1 MQCGWDSPEQIA
13 VCLHIA
19 TRWFAVLAQIAGL
32 GSFALVAL
40 LIWLF
45 RRLRKD
51 LQKWEQE
58 SERANELKRL
68 AEDAARQAEHR
79 VTLVDREAARD
90 KQELD
95 TLRTS
100 AAAGEDGLRKDL
112 VEARAELSDKTRRLD
127 DALSMVD
134 GRTEKFWSQP
144 IRGVR
149 FEQYTA
155 WLRDSIPVLLFGNQK
170 GGVGKSTLVTNLAA
184 AFAAKG
190 ERVLTVD
197 IDYQGSHSSLVQ
209 LQLREGAKV
218 PKSLIDYLFEDTL
231 DPNWFKLAVRPVKDS
246 ICYIPAFYS
255 FELIERKFEYRWAL
269 GYTSDDV
276 RYRLARALLSPA
288 LQTNFDRILID
299 APPRFTL
306 GFVNGFCAATH
317 LYIPTVVDQLSATA
331 VASFARQFRELK
343 AALNSRIQWAG
354 IIGTLTFR
362 NPQNPLSLTQRGE
375 SIANAAER
383 AAQGLLDTKE
393 PLFIRKPVIVRDAGL
408 ATATEEGIA
417 YLNDSDVRTMF
428 DELATEIEKKAPR
441 KNAK

>member
-1 MQCGWDSPEQIA
+1 MQCGWNSPEQIA
-13 VCLHIA
+13 VCIHLA
-19 TRWFAVLAQIAGL
+19 TQWFNVFVQIAGL
-32 GSFALVAL
+32 GSFALIAL

-45 RRLRKD
+45 RRLRQD
-51 LQKWEQE
+51 LKKWEQE
-58 SERANELKRL
+58 TERANELKKL
-68 AEDAARQAEHR
+68 AEDSAQQAEHR
-79 VTLVDREAARD
+79 VRLAEREAARD

-95 TLRTS
+95 TLRAT

-127 DALSMVD
+127 NALGMVD
-134 GRTEKFWSQP
+134 GGTEKFWSQP
-144 IRGVR
+144 LRGDQ
-149 FEQYTA
+149 FERYID
-155 WLRDSIPVLLFGNQK
+155 WLRDSIPVVLFGNQK

-184 AFAAKG
+184 AFAARG

-209 LQLREGAKV
+209 LQLREGTKV
-218 PKSLIDYLFEDTL
+218 PESLIDYLFEDTL
-231 DPNWFKLAVRPVKDS
+231 DPNWLKLAIRPVTDKVS
-246 ICYIPAFYS
+246 YIPAFYS

-269 GYTSDDV
+269 GYTLDDA
-276 RYRLARALLSPA
+276 RYRLARALLDPE
-288 LQTNFDRILID
+288 LQKGFDRILID

-343 AALNSRIQWAG
+343 AALNPRIQWAG

-362 NPQNPLSLTQRGE
+362 NPQNPRALTQRGE
-375 SIANAAER
+375 SVANAAER
-383 AAQGLLDTKE
+383 AAQALLDTKE

-408 ATATEEGIA
+408 AAATEEGIA

-441 KNAK
+441 KNAT

>member
-13 VCLHIA
+13 ACLHLA
-19 TRWFAVLAQIAGL
+19 TRWFGVLSNIVGL
-32 GSFALVAL
+32 GSFALIAL

-45 RRLRKD
+45 RRLRRD

-68 AEDAARQAEHR
+68 AEDKARQAEHLA
-79 VTLVDREAARD
+79 TFAQREAARD
-90 KQELD
+90 KEALE
-95 TLRTS
+95 TLRASTGT
-100 AAAGEDGLRKDL
+100 GEDGLRKEL
-112 VEARAELSDKTRRLD
+112 VEARTELADKSRRLD

-134 GRTEKFWSQP
+134 GGTEKFWSQP
-144 IRGVR
+144 LRGTR
-149 FEQYTA
+149 FEQYTD

-209 LQLREGAKV
+209 LQLREGPKV
-218 PKSLIDYLFEDTL
+218 PESLIDYLFEDTL
-231 DPNWFKLAVRPVKDS
+231 DPNWFKLAVRPVKDK
-246 ICYIPAFYS
+246 IWYIPAFYS

-269 GYTSDDV
+269 GYTRDDV
-276 RYRLARALLSPA
+276 RYRLAKALLSPE
-288 LQTNFDRILID
+288 LQSKFDRILID

-343 AALNSRIQWAG
+343 AALNSRIQWSG

-375 SIANAAER
+375 SVANAAER
-383 AAQGLLDTKE
+383 AAQGILDTKE
-393 PLFIRKPVIVRDAGL
+393 PLFIRKPVIVRDADL
-408 ATATEEGIA
+408 ASATEEGIA
-417 YLNDSDVRTMF
+417 YLNDSGVRTMF
-428 DELATEIEKKAPR
+428 DELAAEIEKKAPR
-441 KNAK
+441 KSAK

>member
-1 MQCGWDSPEQIA
+1 
-13 VCLHIA
+13 
-19 TRWFAVLAQIAGL
+19 
-32 GSFALVAL
+32 
-40 LIWLF
+40 
-45 RRLRKD
+45 LR
-51 LQKWEQE
+51 KWEQE
-58 SERANELKRL
+58 SERANELKSL
-68 AEDAARQAEHR
+68 AEDKTRQAEHLA
-79 VTLVDREAARD
+79 TLAQREAARD
-90 KQELD
+90 KEALEA
-95 TLRTS
+95 LRAS
-100 AAAGEDGLRKDL
+100 SGAGEDVLRNEL
-112 VEARAELSDKTRRLD
+112 VEAQTELADKSRRLD
-127 DALSMVD
+127 EALSMV
-134 GRTEKFWSQP
+134 GGGTEKFWSQP

-149 FEQYTA
+149 FEEYID

-218 PKSLIDYLFEDTL
+218 PESLIDYLFEDTL
-231 DPNWFKLAVRPVKDS
+231 DPNWFKLAVRPVKDT

-269 GYTSDDV
+269 GYTPDDV
-276 RYRLARALLSPA
+276 RYRLARALLSPK
-288 LQTNFDRILID
+288 LQSKFDRILVD

-306 GFVNGFCAATH
+306 GFVNGFCSATH
-317 LYIPTVVDQLSATA
+317 LYVPTVVDQLSATA

-343 AALNSRIQWAG
+343 AALNPRIQWSG

-375 SIANAAER
+375 SVANAAER
-383 AAQGLLDTKE
+383 AAQGILDTRE
-393 PLFIRKPVIVRDAGL
+393 PLFIRKPVIVRDADL
-408 ATATEEGIA
+408 ASATEEGIA

-428 DELATEIEKKAPR
+428 DELAVEIEKKAPR

>member
-1 MQCGWDSPEQIA
+1 
-13 VCLHIA
+13 
-19 TRWFAVLAQIAGL
+19 
-32 GSFALVAL
+32 
-40 LIWLF
+40 
-45 RRLRKD
+45 
-51 LQKWEQE
+51 
-58 SERANELKRL
+58 
-68 AEDAARQAEHR
+68 
-79 VTLVDREAARD
+79 
-90 KQELD
+90 
-95 TLRTS
+95 
-100 AAAGEDGLRKDL
+100 
-112 VEARAELSDKTRRLD
+112 
-127 DALSMVD
+127 
-134 GRTEKFWSQP
+134 
-144 IRGVR
+144 
-149 FEQYTA
+149 
-155 WLRDSIPVLLFGNQK
+155 
-170 GGVGKSTLVTNLAA
+170 
-184 AFAAKG
+184 
-190 ERVLTVD
+190 VD

-218 PKSLIDYLFEDTL
+218 PESLIDYLFEDTL
-231 DPNWFKLAVRPVKDS
+231 DPNWFKLAVRPVKDT

-269 GYTSDDV
+269 GCTPDDV

-343 AALNSRIQWAG
+343 AALNPRIQWAG

-375 SIANAAER
+375 SVADAAER